1 MARHP
6 DFATPSADIL
16 RAVADPTEHTIRRG
30 ETGKGAALSPA
41 EARARTEP
49 AVRVSDVKPKMAA
62 GSDDDGDD
70 DGADGAAADGADDD
84 LAAQRGIFDAYLGE
98 LEHHLAAV
106 GIDVADTK
114 WEKVSLPV
122 TRFMNRV
129 LGMPVHMQC
138 KVFAHFSAQSDMLI
152 KQAKEAGTYDDG
164 VVDLCARVVRVRGEP
179 QVVQTEKDSGAAAR
193 YIELEL
199 DRGMSWD
206 AALRERDFRKSI
218 AGAYNGADFGTDFF
232 ESYRFMPNTM
242 PLRKSVHMFVR
253 VPKPVNIA
261 ENLWVPV
268 YREYL
273 PHLYG
278 SRPRRKARTRARPLA
293 LASSPPVNPPA
304 S

>member
-1 MARHP
+1 
-6 DFATPSADIL
+6 L

-129 LGMPVHMQC
+129 LG
-138 KVFAHFSAQSDMLI
+138 
-152 KQAKEAGTYDDG
+152 
-164 VVDLCARVVRVRGEP
+164 EP
-179 QVVQTEKDSGAAAR
+179 QVVQTEKDSRAAAR